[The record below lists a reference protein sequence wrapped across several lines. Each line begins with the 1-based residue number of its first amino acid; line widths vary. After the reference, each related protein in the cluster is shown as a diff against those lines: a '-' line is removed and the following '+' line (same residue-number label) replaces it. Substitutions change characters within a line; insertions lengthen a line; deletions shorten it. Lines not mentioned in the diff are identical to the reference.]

1 MNTYAKKFLVSFV
14 AGAGSALG
22 AAVMKSCYKIA
33 QSKAKEIDEK
43 RKAKVEETIVFESG
57 EGS

>member
-1 MNTYAKKFLVSFV
+1 MNTYVKKFLVSFV

-22 AAVMKSCYKIA
+22 AAVANSCYKIA
-33 QSKAKEIDEK
+33 QNKAKEIDEK
-43 RKAKVEETIVFESG
+43 RKSKVDETVVFESG

>member
-1 MNTYAKKFLVSFV
+1 MNAYTKKFLISFV

-22 AAVMKSCYKIA
+22 AAVAKSCYKIA

-43 RKAKVEETIVFESG
+43 RKAKAEETVVFESG